1 MCVCVYLSVLLEQI
15 HINSPFYNLLYQ
27 TNDDDVD
34 DDNHKDDATLSIVIT
49 GFTDGCFML
58 VSSLGGDLC

>member
-1 MCVCVYLSVLLEQI
+1 MCIFVCIARADPHQLALNITCFIKQ
-15 HINSPFYNLLYQ
+15 
-27 TNDDDVD
+27 NDDDVD
-34 DDNHKDDATLSIVIT
+34 DDNHEDDATLSIVII

>member
-1 MCVCVYLSVLLEQI
+1 MCVYICLYCLSR
-15 HINSPFYNLLYQ
+15 STSARPFITCFIKQ
-27 TNDDDVD
+27 NDDDVD
-34 DDNHKDDATLSIVIT
+34 DDNHEDDATLSIVII